1 MFSAAFKGNSTSTRC
16 LPTQNTSEDL
26 GATDLLSGADP
37 AGTHVSQVC
46 GSLQGR
52 GTMNRHLERR
62 EQLKRLSVES
72 GLVEYMDAN
81 KCIEELL
88 KQLEE
93 ERRNVRREKLAVARL
108 QREVARSKSEG
119 TMREKLIHELEEE
132 RRLRLDSEKRLRE
145 VTEESEL
152 GRAQMVSLQQHF
164 SRMEETVRSLL
175 QNQGVLEQTAVDT
188 VDIMKAYKDKLSE
201 EVQKQR
207 DGPEERGAPP
217 ADPEPLPT
225 ADPDA
230 GQAEEDKDKTNL
242 LLERLKALEDENSA
256 LASENETQREQY
268 ERCLDEVANQVVQ
281 ALLTQKDLREE
292 CLKLRTRVFDLEQ
305 QNRTLSVLFQQRVKP
320 ASDLLLQKLHSRI
333 MDLSAAD
340 LLLEPE
346 RSKGFLLSR
355 NTDSPSHEVQLNGK
369 AGLPVAKCLSQLS
382 LTVPAPVYPRSSCSS
397 SELSL
402 SSACS
407 EYSSGSYTWNDG
419 RSCGKMSSLTWE
431 KRLSL
436 GSSAPSNIC
445 APLEEQ
451 LPTRRKES
459 NILEGL
465 RKLQRRKHR
474 SSSSSSK
481 VSKSGYKDCMNSNE
495 GIYSLGIKSSSKGV
509 SKPPYTGRT
518 CASGF
523 GVKKFS
529 YDSDDADDE
538 LAHSSRRDNVPSKDS
553 WFYCKKLSHS
563 ISDSLCSWEGLQDSG
578 AGGDG
583 STDPMATKHPPGYD
597 SKERPEKLLSF
608 INSFL
613 PGGGRTS
620 AFTKPSLLHFNPS
633 DPEGP
638 LHLSDTDDPEE
649 LNSESSDIC
658 TSISQPAEQVERD
671 PKRLSRDSAKLLT
684 HQCLRRDQGRTQ
696 SADGRPRPFSL
707 IKEPK
712 GAKCTQSEESILA
725 IFDAEGEPIEL
736 SAQKLPAGTRPRNDI
751 PGSKTVTDYTEL
763 VPQERP
769 IRQKAG
775 NGRNYTVLESPEK
788 PSEYQSRASKG
799 SNSREGSA
807 ERLSVHMTPQRKLIK
822 PPSSRASKGHSIPPM
837 NDSCG
842 PKSNGSRIPG
852 RNKPLGS
859 PLRFS
864 KGSTTEPSNSGNS
877 GPSGQEKSPSSPPVK
892 MSRFIKTPG
901 GSCTQSPKAVN
912 SKLPS
917 RTEWSKGSSSSSP
930 HLSRRH
936 LEYAD
941 NGEQPTRDRHCETSK
956 NELRSPSPPPPPGR
970 TTSLLIRPNYEG
982 SPQAHKT
989 GVAQPSTPTTV
1000 RGPPPSYHPPPVP
1013 NMQSTLPIKGQD
1025 SLDLDAG
1032 YGTALAPQKLV
1043 DKTSQHLQKSP
1054 AMTPTKGT
1062 SKRTTIKHYLPSAN
1076 SGCAPEPEN
1085 APKSSKNVPPPYSAL
1100 RGSSLQNTFASKRGS
1115 THENVNESMHKTS
1128 SSLPVTLKDSP
1139 QCKTEPQN
1147 SKIVSP
1153 QAVVSPPSS
1162 VMSAANPVEKASK
1175 TRIPMGFKAF
1185 LKSPP
1190 SHKNTP
1196 SVPGKHEKD
1205 HINSVSKET
1214 VTSNASTQCDSL
1226 QPVYSID
1233 SPLKTSITEG
1243 KGDVQGRL
1251 LEGEMHTAVLPE
1263 EGEVCDKGKRCS
1275 QLFSRSISVTTK
1287 PHLKPALGMNG
1298 AKARSQSFST
1308 NYIEKPNINMPDGP
1322 GKIRT
1327 QIITNSGERGN
1338 SLSRQSS
1345 LEVPSVGLV
1354 ESPVHSPS
1362 HRLSHYGGM
1371 TVSNSHNVLPERTS
1385 KSGSKGEVS
1394 QGTMKVEGITPHP
1407 QKEVR
1412 SLPITDRI
1420 GLKNARKPAKVA
1432 SHPQFQPPSSHV
1444 YSSENSTQ
1452 ETGGKVTT
1460 PNKLDL
1466 SRGVKT
1472 QMDSTNIPPDIEEKK
1487 VSPTV
1492 CTIEEKVMMGIE
1504 ENVQKC
1510 QEQEKVTASE
1520 AKQKTGPSLAN
1531 WFGLRK
1537 SKLPALSGKK
1547 ADSPK
1552 GKEEKKELKI
1562 GSVLGGKQMKS
1573 DKKKDKKKNDNQC
1586 KDSQEV
1592 QNQSE
1597 MNNKLSSI
1605 MDHCNIQMGQ
1615 IANQIQCTT
1624 AYIGK
1629 DQFVKEL
1636 LGRTAVKGDS
1646 PAASV
1651 PGISMPKKHSEMK
1664 GDMEICTDTAT
1675 LILTQK
1681 INLRA
1686 EKEEG
1691 HVPDTTCQDHM
1702 IGSGCQMRT
1711 LDSGIG
1717 TFPLPDSVTRAGG
1730 RHIPKSESSPDGV
1743 TGGPAEL
1750 DRDPPPSHPDPSQ
1763 PNVKVPSLPKTRLHA
1778 PASMGHSLSDPAVT
1792 RSSRAHDTQ
1801 SRLPKPATSD
1811 AIRTKRLSL
1820 SEPRSTNAAA
1830 TEDKEKETE
1839 RRKDLDVPSEKAL
1852 RVCMYSGSS
1861 SGSDTETEPDS
1872 SGSTLGSPQKTLVNR
1887 TKRSNSVEQNE
1898 ETLKRSSVETS
1909 LSIMDYYQHDMF
1921 SHLEKDSRRISQYNL
1936 LHKESSIDGKAGD
1949 RLSKEIPLEK
1959 TPVGG
1964 NQPGSLDF
1972 SLESLNKLNHSG
1984 SSSGS
1989 LYPDAGSGGRGG
2001 DRHADAGTSG
2011 EDCPKAD
2018 EPSSSSFSGKPGAD
2032 PVGSL
2037 SDSLYDSFSSCTSQG
2052 SNDV

>member
-1 MFSAAFKGNSTSTRC
+1 MFSAAIKGKSTSSRC
-16 LPTQNTSEDL
+16 LPHQNTSDGL
-26 GATDLLSGADP
+26 GAADLLSGEDP
-37 AGTHVSQVC
+37 AGAEASQVC
-46 GSLQGR
+46 GLLQGR
-52 GTMNRHLERR
+52 ESMNRHLDRR
-62 EQLKRLSVES
+62 EKFKRLSLDS
-72 GLVEYMDAN
+72 SLPEYMDAN
-81 KCIEELL
+81 KCIDELL

-132 RRLRLDSEKRLRE
+132 RRLRLESEKRLRE

-152 GRAQMVSLQQHF
+152 GRAQMVSLQQQF

-188 VDIMKAYKDKLSE
+188 VDIMKAYKDKLSA
-201 EVQKQR
+201 EVQKQH
-207 DGPEERGAPP
+207 DGPEENGSLPATQAELDPGQPP
-217 ADPEPLPT
+217 DPEH
-225 ADPDA
+225 DA
-230 GQAEEDKDKTNL
+230 SQAEEDKDKTKL
-242 LLERLKALEDENSA
+242 LLDRLKALEEKNSA
-256 LASENETQREQY
+256 LALENESQREQY

-305 QNRTLSVLFQQRVKP
+305 QNRALSILFQQRIKP

-346 RSKGFLLSR
+346 RSKAFLLSR
-355 NTDSPSHEVQLNGK
+355 NTDSPSNEVQLNGK
-369 AGLPVAKCLSQLS
+369 AGLPVTKCLSQLS

-407 EYSSGSYTWNDG
+407 EFSSGSYTWNDG
-419 RSCGKMSSLTWE
+419 RSCGKLSSLTWE

-445 APLEEQ
+445 APPEEQ
-451 LPTRRKES
+451 QPTRRKES
-459 NILEGL
+459 HILEGL

-474 SSSSSSK
+474 SSSCSSK

-509 SKPPYTGRT
+509 SKPTQVSRT
-518 CASGF
+518 SAARG
-523 GVKKFS
+523 KQFS

-538 LAHSSRRDNVPSKDS
+538 LAQSSCRDNIPTKDS
-553 WFYCKKLSHS
+553 WFHCKRLSHS
-563 ISDSLCSWEGLQDSG
+563 ISDSLCSWEGTPDSG
-578 AGGDG
+578 GGGGDAAPG
-583 STDPMATKHPPGYD
+583 PVSAKPSSGYD
-597 SKERPEKLLSF
+597 SKERPEKLMSF

-613 PGGGRTS
+613 PEGGRTS
-620 AFTKPSLLHFNPS
+620 AFTKPSKLHFNPP

-638 LHLSDTDDPEE
+638 NHISDVDDPEE
-649 LNSESSDIC
+649 LNSESSDIRM
-658 TSISQPAEQVERD
+658 SFSQPPEQAERD
-671 PKRLSRDSAKLLT
+671 SKRLSRDAAKLLT
-684 HQCLRRDQGRTQ
+684 QQCLRRDQGRTQ

-712 GAKCTQSEESILA
+712 GTKCTQSEESILA

-736 SAQKLPAGTRPRNDI
+736 CAHKIAAGAGPRNNI
-751 PGSKTVTDYTEL
+751 QGSKVVADYTEL
-763 VPQERP
+763 VAHERP
-769 IRQKAG
+769 TRQKSA
-775 NGRNYTVLESPEK
+775 NARNYTVLESPEK
-788 PSEYQSRASKG
+788 PSEYQIRTSKA

-807 ERLSVHMTPQRKLIK
+807 ERLSMQLTPQRKLIK
-822 PPSSRASKGHSIPPM
+822 PPSNRANKGHSIPPM
-837 NDSCG
+837 NDSAG
-842 PKSNGSRIPG
+842 PKPNGSKIPG
-852 RNKPLGS
+852 RNKPSGS
-859 PLRFS
+859 PLRIS
-864 KGSTTEPSNSGNS
+864 KGSNTEPSNSGNS
-877 GPSGQEKSPSSPPVK
+877 GPSGQEKSPSSPTVK
-892 MSRFIKTPG
+892 LSRFIKTPG
-901 GSCTQSPKAVN
+901 NCSQSPKAVN

-917 RTEWSKGSSSSSP
+917 RAEWSKGSSSGSP

-941 NGEQPTRDRHCETSK
+941 NGEQPTRDKHCETSK
-956 NELRSPSPPPPPGR
+956 NKLRSPSPPPPPGR

-1000 RGPPPSYHPPPVP
+1000 RGPPPSYHTSLLP
-1013 NMQSTLPIKGQD
+1013 NMQSTLPIKD
-1025 SLDLDAG
+1025 KDCLDLDAG

-1054 AMTPTKGT
+1054 AMTQTPSKGT
-1062 SKRTTIKHYLPSAN
+1062 SKRMTTKDYLPSAN
-1076 SGCAPEPEN
+1076 SGCAREPEN

-1100 RGSSLQNTFASKRGS
+1100 RGSSLQNSFANKRGS
-1115 THENVNESMHKTS
+1115 THENVHQSVQKTS
-1128 SSLPVTLKDSP
+1128 ISLPISLQDTP
-1139 QCKTEPQN
+1139 QGQAEPQTA
-1147 SKIVSP
+1147 K
-1153 QAVVSPPSS
+1153 AVVSPPSS
-1162 VMSAANPVEKASK
+1162 LIMSPNPVEKTSK

-1190 SHKNTP
+1190 SHKNSP
-1196 SVPGKHEKD
+1196 SVPGKQEKD

-1226 QPVYSID
+1226 QSVYNTD
-1233 SPLKTSITEG
+1233 SPKMSAPEG
-1243 KGDVQGRL
+1243 KGEVQCRL
-1251 LEGEMHTAVLPE
+1251 LEEELHAPVLPE
-1263 EGEVCDKGKRCS
+1263 EGEACDKGKRSS
-1275 QLFSRSISVTTK
+1275 QLFGRSISVTTK

-1308 NYIEKPNINMPDGP
+1308 NYIEKPNINVLDGP

-1338 SLSRQSS
+1338 SLTRQSS
-1345 LEVPSVGLV
+1345 LEAPGVGLA
-1354 ESPVHSPS
+1354 ESPVHSPRT
-1362 HRLSHYGGM
+1362 RLSHYGGM
-1371 TVSNSHNVLPERTS
+1371 TGSNSHGILPERTF
-1385 KSGSKGEVS
+1385 KSDPKGEGS
-1394 QGTMKVEGITPHP
+1394 QGTVKGEAITSPSSQKV
-1407 QKEVR
+1407 VR
-1412 SLPITDRI
+1412 SLPISDRI
-1420 GLKNARKPAKVA
+1420 GLNNIRKPAKVA
-1432 SHPQFQPPSSHV
+1432 SHPQFQPPSSCV
-1444 YSSENSTQ
+1444 YSLESPVRESE
-1452 ETGGKVTT
+1452 GVATT
-1460 PNKLDL
+1460 PTEPDF
-1466 SRGVKT
+1466 SREVKT
-1472 QMDSTNIPPDIEEKK
+1472 QTDSPSKPPDVEEKK
-1487 VSPTV
+1487 GSPTG

-1504 ENVQKC
+1504 QNLQKC
-1510 QEQEKVTASE
+1510 QEQEKVAANE

-1573 DKKKDKKKNDNQC
+1573 DKKKDKKKNDNQQ

-1592 QNQSE
+1592 QNLSE

-1605 MDHCNIQMGQ
+1605 MDHCNNQMGQ
-1615 IANQIQCTT
+1615 IASQIQCTT
-1624 AYIGK
+1624 AFIGK

-1636 LGRTAVKGDS
+1636 LGRTAMKGNSVTAS
-1646 PAASV
+1646 P
-1651 PGISMPKKHSEMK
+1651 PGISTPKKHGEMK
-1664 GDMEICTDTAT
+1664 GDMEICPDTAT
-1675 LILTQK
+1675 LIMTQK

-1686 EKEEG
+1686 ENEEG
-1691 HVPDTTCQDHM
+1691 HIPDSACQDHM

-1717 TFPLPDSVTRAGG
+1717 TFPLPDSVTRASG

-1743 TGGPAEL
+1743 TAGSS
-1750 DRDPPPSHPDPSQ
+1750 SHPDPSQ
-1763 PNVKVPSLPKTRLHA
+1763 PDVKVPSLPKTRPHA
-1778 PASMGHSLSDPAVT
+1778 PTSMGHSLSDPSVT
-1792 RSSRAHDTQ
+1792 CSSNPQDAQ
-1801 SRLPKPATSD
+1801 SRLPKLASAD
-1811 AIRTKRLSL
+1811 AIRTKRSSL
-1820 SEPRSTNAAA
+1820 CAPHSNVSASTDDN
-1830 TEDKEKETE
+1830 EKETE
-1839 RRKDLDVPSEKAL
+1839 RKTKDHDMPGERAL
-1852 RVCMYSGSS
+1852 RVCTYSGSS
-1861 SGSDTETEPDS
+1861 SSDTETEHEGT
-1872 SGSTLGSPQKTLVNR
+1872 GSTLGSPQRTLINR
-1887 TKRSNSVEQNE
+1887 TKKGDSVEPNE
-1898 ETLKRSSVETS
+1898 ETLKRRSVEKS

-1921 SHLEKDSRRISQYNL
+1921 THLEKDSRRISQYNL
-1936 LHKESSIDGKAGD
+1936 LHKESSLDGKAGE
-1949 RLSKEIPLEK
+1949 RLSKEIPMEK
-1959 TPVGG
+1959 IPVSPS
-1964 NQPGSLDF
+1964 QPGSL
-1972 SLESLNKLNHSG
+1972 SLESLNKLNHS
-1984 SSSGS
+1984 SSGS
-1989 LYPDAGSGGRGG
+1989 LYPDGRRGE
-2001 DRHADAGTSG
+2001 RHADEGKSG
-2011 EDCPKAD
+2011 EGCRKAD
-2018 EPSSSSFSGKPGAD
+2018 EPSSSSGLAGRPGAD

>member
-1 MFSAAFKGNSTSTRC
+1 MTWTLISCKRA
-16 LPTQNTSEDL
+16 
-26 GATDLLSGADP
+26 
-37 AGTHVSQVC
+37 SQVC
-46 GSLQGR
+46 QLPQDR
-52 GTMNRHLERR
+52 WIMNRHLERR
-62 EQLKRLSVES
+62 EQLKRLSLDS
-72 GLVEYMDAN
+72 GQPEYMDAN
-81 KCIEELL
+81 KCIDELL

-132 RRLRLDSEKRLRE
+132 RRLRLESEKRLRE

-152 GRAQMVSLQQHF
+152 GRAQMVSLQQQF

-175 QNQGVLEQTAVDT
+175 QNQGVPEQTAVDT

-201 EVQKQR
+201 EVQKQH
-207 DGPEERGAPP
+207 DGPEENGSPP
-217 ADPEPLPT
+217 ATQAEPDMGLLPN
-225 ADPDA
+225 ADADA
-230 GQAEEDKDKTNL
+230 SQAEEDKDKTMP
-242 LLERLKALEDENSA
+242 LLERLKALEERNCA
-256 LASENETQREQY
+256 LALENESQREQY
-268 ERCLDEVANQVVQ
+268 DRCLDEVANQVVQ

-305 QNRTLSVLFQQRVKP
+305 QNRALSVLFQQRIKP

-346 RSKGFLLSR
+346 RSKAFLLSR
-355 NTDSPSHEVQLNGK
+355 NTDSPSNEVQLNGK
-369 AGLPVAKCLSQLS
+369 PGLPVAKCLSQLS
-382 LTVPAPVYPRSSCSS
+382 LTAPAPVYPRSSCSS

-407 EYSSGSYTWNDG
+407 EFSSGSYTWNDG

-445 APLEEQ
+445 AALEEQ
-451 LPTRRKES
+451 QPTRRKES
-459 NILEGL
+459 HILEGL

-474 SSSSSSK
+474 SSSASSK

-495 GIYSLGIKSSSKGV
+495 GIYSLGIKNSSKGV
-509 SKPPYTGRT
+509 SKPTHVGRT
-518 CASGF
+518 LAVG
-523 GVKKFS
+523 GKKFS

-538 LAHSSRRDNVPSKDS
+538 LAHSSRGDNIPTKDN
-553 WFYCKKLSHS
+553 WFYCKRLSHS
-563 ISDSLCSWEGLQDSG
+563 ISDSLCSLEGLQDSG
-578 AGGDG
+578 GGGD
-583 STDPMATKHPPGYD
+583 SSSRPAAMKHPSGYD
-597 SKERPEKLLSF
+597 SKERPEKLMSF

-613 PGGGRTS
+613 PEGGRTS
-620 AFTKPSLLHFNPS
+620 AFTKPSKLHFNPS

-638 LHLSDTDDPEE
+638 NHLTDVDDPEE
-649 LNSESSDIC
+649 LNSESSDMRM
-658 TSISQPAEQVERD
+658 SFSQPPEQAERD
-671 PKRLSRDSAKLLT
+671 SKRLSRDAAKLLT
-684 HQCLRRDQGRTQ
+684 QQWLRRDQGRTQ
-696 SADGRPRPFSL
+696 SADGRPRLFSL

-712 GAKCTQSEESILA
+712 GAKCTHSEESILA

-736 SAQKLPAGTRPRNDI
+736 CAQKVVAGAGPLNDI
-751 PGSKTVTDYTEL
+751 QGSKVVANYTEL
-763 VPQERP
+763 VPQ
-769 IRQKAG
+769 QKPTGQKSG
-775 NGRNYTVLESPEK
+775 NTRNYTVLESPEK
-788 PSEYQSRASKG
+788 LSEYQIRTNKT

-807 ERLSVHMTPQRKLIK
+807 ERLSMQLTPQRKLIK
-822 PPSSRASKGHSIPPM
+822 PPSSRSNKGHSIPPL
-837 NDSCG
+837 NDSAG
-842 PKSNGSRIPG
+842 PKSSGSKIPG
-852 RNKPLGS
+852 RNKPSGS
-859 PLRFS
+859 PLRLS
-864 KGSTTEPSNSGNS
+864 KGSLTEPSNSGNS
-877 GPSGQEKSPSSPPVK
+877 GPSGQEKSPSSPTVK

-901 GSCTQSPKAVN
+901 TCSQSPKSGN
-912 SKLPS
+912 SKLSS
-917 RTEWSKGSSSSSP
+917 RPEWHKGSSSSP

-941 NGEQPTRDRHCETSK
+941 NGEQPTRDKHCETSK
-956 NELRSPSPPPPPGR
+956 NKLRSPSPPPPPGR

-989 GVAQPSTPTTV
+989 WVAQPSTPTTV
-1000 RGPPPSYHPPPVP
+1000 RGPPPSYHTSLLP
-1013 NMQSTLPIKGQD
+1013 NMQTTLPIKD
-1025 SLDLDAG
+1025 KDCLDLDAG

-1054 AMTPTKGT
+1054 ATTQTPTKGT
-1062 SKRTTIKHYLPSAN
+1062 SKRMTTKDYLPSAN
-1076 SGCAPEPEN
+1076 SGCAPETEN

-1100 RGSSLQNTFASKRGS
+1100 RGSSLQNSFASKRGS
-1115 THENVNESMHKTS
+1115 NHENVHLTVQKTS
-1128 SSLPVTLKDSP
+1128 ISLPVSLQDTP

-1147 SKIVSP
+1147 GK
-1153 QAVVSPPSS
+1153 AVVSPPSS
-1162 VMSAANPVEKASK
+1162 VLISPNPAEKGSK

-1190 SHKNTP
+1190 SHKNSP
-1196 SVPGKHEKD
+1196 SIPGKHEKD

-1233 SPLKTSITEG
+1233 SPPKMSLTEG
-1243 KGDVQGRL
+1243 KGEVPCRL
-1251 LEGEMHTAVLPE
+1251 LEGEVHAAVLPE
-1263 EGEVCDKGKRCS
+1263 EGDVCDKGKRSS

-1308 NYIEKPNINMPDGP
+1308 NYMEKPNINALDGP

-1345 LEVPSVGLV
+1345 LEVPSVGLA
-1354 ESPVHSPS
+1354 ESPVHSPRT
-1362 HRLSHYGGM
+1362 RLSHYGDITG
-1371 TVSNSHNVLPERTS
+1371 SYSHNVLPERTS
-1385 KSGSKGEVS
+1385 NSGCKGDGS
-1394 QGTMKVEGITPHP
+1394 QGTVKGEAITSPL

-1412 SLPITDRI
+1412 SLPISDRI
-1420 GLKNARKPAKVA
+1420 GLNIRKPAKVA
-1432 SHPQFQPPSSHV
+1432 SHPQFQPPSSCV
-1444 YSSENSTQ
+1444 NSSENPAR
-1452 ETGGKVTT
+1452 ETGGIATT
-1460 PNKLDL
+1460 PDEPDF
-1466 SRGVKT
+1466 SREVKT
-1472 QMDSTNIPPDIEEKK
+1472 QTDSPNKAPDMEEKK
-1487 VSPTV
+1487 ISPTV

-1504 ENVQKC
+1504 ENLQKC
-1510 QEQEKVTASE
+1510 QEQGKVAANE
-1520 AKQKTGPSLAN
+1520 AKQKTSPSLAN

-1573 DKKKDKKKNDNQC
+1573 DKKKDKKKNDNQQ

-1592 QNQSE
+1592 QNLSE

-1605 MDHCNIQMGQ
+1605 MDHCNNQMGQ
-1615 IANQIQCTT
+1615 IASQIQCTT
-1624 AYIGK
+1624 AFIGK

-1636 LGRTAVKGDS
+1636 LGRNAVKGNS
-1646 PAASV
+1646 VAASP
-1651 PGISMPKKHSEMK
+1651 PGISTPKKHSEMK
-1664 GDMEICTDTAT
+1664 GDIEICPDTAT
-1675 LILTQK
+1675 LIMTQK

-1686 EKEEG
+1686 ENDEG
-1691 HVPDTTCQDHM
+1691 RITDTACQDPM

-1717 TFPLPDSVTRAGG
+1717 TFPLPDSVTRASG

-1743 TGGPAEL
+1743 TAGSSEL
-1750 DRDPPPSHPDPSQ
+1750 DREPLSSHPDPD
-1763 PNVKVPSLPKTRLHA
+1763 VKVPSLPKTCLHT
-1778 PASMGHSLSDPAVT
+1778 PTSIGHSLSDPSMTCSNNAQ
-1792 RSSRAHDTQ
+1792 DTQ
-1801 SRLPKPATSD
+1801 SRLPKLATSD
-1811 AIRTKRLSL
+1811 VIRTKRLSL
-1820 SEPRSTNAAA
+1820 GAPRSNIS

-1839 RRKDLDVPSEKAL
+1839 RKMKTKDHDMPGERAL
-1852 RVCMYSGSS
+1852 KVCTYSGSS
-1861 SGSDTETEPDS
+1861 SDTETEPE
-1872 SGSTLGSPQKTLVNR
+1872 GTRSTLGSPQRTLINR
-1887 TKRSNSVEQNE
+1887 AKKSDSVDQNE
-1898 ETLKRSSVETS
+1898 ETLKRSSVEKS
-1909 LSIMDYYQHDMF
+1909 LSIMDYYQHDVF

-1936 LHKESSIDGKAGD
+1936 LHKESSLDGKAGD
-1949 RLSKEIPLEK
+1949 RLSKEIPIEK
-1959 TPVGG
+1959 TPISE

-1972 SLESLNKLNHSG
+1972 SLESLNKLNHSS

-1989 LYPDAGSGGRGG
+1989 LYPDTGLGGRRG
-2001 DRHADAGTSG
+2001 DCHADAGKSG
-2011 EDCPKAD
+2011 EDCCKMD
-2018 EPSSSSFSGKPGAD
+2018 EPSSSSFSSKPGLD

>member
-1 MFSAAFKGNSTSTRC
+1 MSQFV
-16 LPTQNTSEDL
+16 D
-26 GATDLLSGADP
+26 SGV
-37 AGTHVSQVC
+37 VSVC
-46 GSLQGR
+46 GRIRNVPL
-52 GTMNRHLERR
+52 LE
-62 EQLKRLSVES
+62 LLA
-72 GLVEYMDAN
+72 EYMDAN
-81 KCIEELL
+81 KCIDELL

-108 QREVARSKSEG
+108 QREVARIKSEG

-132 RRLRLDSEKRLRE
+132 RRLRLESEKRLRE

-152 GRAQMVSLQQHF
+152 GRAQMVSLQHQF

-188 VDIMKAYKDKLSE
+188 VDIMKAYKEKLSE
-201 EVQKQR
+201 EVQKQN
-207 DGPEERGAPP
+207 DGPGENGSLPATRAEPDPGLPP
-217 ADPEPLPT
+217 NPEH
-225 ADPDA
+225 DA
-230 GQAEEDKDKTNL
+230 SQAEEDKDKTKP
-242 LLERLKALEDENSA
+242 LLERLKALEEQNSS
-256 LASENETQREQY
+256 LASENENQREQY

-305 QNRTLSVLFQQRVKP
+305 QNRALGILFQQRIKP

-346 RSKGFLLSR
+346 RSKAFLLSR
-355 NTDSPSHEVQLNGK
+355 NTDSPSNEVQLNGK

-407 EYSSGSYTWNDG
+407 EFSSGSYTWNDG

-445 APLEEQ
+445 APPEEQ
-451 LPTRRKES
+451 PPTRRKES
-459 NILEGL
+459 HILEGL

-474 SSSSSSK
+474 SSSFSSK
-481 VSKSGYKDCMNSNE
+481 VSKSASKDCMNSNE

-509 SKPPYTGRT
+509 SKPTHVGRT
-518 CASGF
+518 SAARG
-523 GVKKFS
+523 KHFS

-538 LAHSSRRDNVPSKDS
+538 LAHSSCRDNIPTKDS
-553 WFYCKKLSHS
+553 WFHCKRLSHS
-563 ISDSLCSWEGLQDSG
+563 VSDSLCSWEGTQESG
-578 AGGDG
+578 DGGDVTSG
-583 STDPMATKHPPGYD
+583 PVAAKQPSGYD
-597 SKERPEKLLSF
+597 SKERPEKLMSF

-613 PGGGRTS
+613 PEGGRKS
-620 AFTKPSLLHFNPS
+620 AFSKPSKLRFNPPN
-633 DPEGP
+633 PEGP
-638 LHLSDTDDPEE
+638 NHLRDVDNPEE
-649 LNSESSDIC
+649 LNLESSDMHMSFNQ
-658 TSISQPAEQVERD
+658 TPEQAERD
-671 PKRLSRDSAKLLT
+671 SKRLSRDVAKLLPQ
-684 HQCLRRDQGRTQ
+684 QCLRRDQGRTQ

-712 GAKCTQSEESILA
+712 GTQCTQSEESILA

-736 SAQKLPAGTRPRNDI
+736 CR
-751 PGSKTVTDYTEL
+751 SKGVADYTEL

-769 IRQKAG
+769 TRQKSA
-775 NGRNYTVLESPEK
+775 NARNYTVLESPEK
-788 PSEYQSRASKG
+788 PSEYQIRTSKA

-807 ERLSVHMTPQRKLIK
+807 ERLSMQLTPQRKLIK
-822 PPSSRASKGHSIPPM
+822 PPSNRVNKGHSIPPL
-837 NDSCG
+837 NDSAG
-842 PKSNGSRIPG
+842 PKSGGSKLPG
-852 RNKPLGS
+852 RNKPAGS
-859 PLRFS
+859 PLRLS
-864 KGSTTEPSNSGNS
+864 KGSSTEPSNSGNS
-877 GPSGQEKSPSSPPVK
+877 GPSGQEKSHSSPTVRL
-892 MSRFIKTPG
+892 SRFIKTPG
-901 GSCTQSPKAVN
+901 SCSQSPKGVN

-917 RTEWSKGSSSSSP
+917 RAEWSKGSLSSSP

-941 NGEQPTRDRHCETSK
+941 NGEQPTRDKHCETSK
-956 NELRSPSPPPPPGR
+956 NKLRSPSPPPPPGR

-1000 RGPPPSYHPPPVP
+1000 RGPPPSYHTSLLP
-1013 NMQSTLPIKGQD
+1013 NMQSTLPIKD
-1025 SLDLDAG
+1025 KDCLDLDAG

-1054 AMTPTKGT
+1054 AMTQTPTKGT
-1062 SKRTTIKHYLPSAN
+1062 SKRMTTKDYLPSAN
-1076 SGCAPEPEN
+1076 SGCAREPEN

-1100 RGSSLQNTFASKRGS
+1100 RGSSLQNSFASKRGS
-1115 THENVNESMHKTS
+1115 TQENIHQAVQKTS
-1128 SSLPVTLKDSP
+1128 ISLPISLQDTP
-1139 QCKTEPQN
+1139 QGQTEQQN
-1147 SKIVSP
+1147 GN
-1153 QAVVSPPSS
+1153 AVVSPPSL
-1162 VMSAANPVEKASK
+1162 VIMSPNPVEKTGK

-1190 SHKNTP
+1190 SHKNSP
-1196 SVPGKHEKD
+1196 CVPGKQEKD

-1214 VTSNASTQCDSL
+1214 VTSNASTQCDSSHS
-1226 QPVYSID
+1226 VYSID
-1233 SPLKTSITEG
+1233 SPPKMSVTEG
-1243 KGDVQGRL
+1243 KGEVQCRL
-1251 LEGEMHTAVLPE
+1251 LEEELQAPVLPE
-1263 EGEVCDKGKRCS
+1263 EGDVCDKGKRSS
-1275 QLFSRSISVTTK
+1275 QLFGRSISVTTK
-1287 PHLKPALGMNG
+1287 AHLKPALGMNG

-1308 NYIEKPNINMPDGP
+1308 NYIEKPNINVLDGP

-1345 LEVPSVGLV
+1345 LEAPSVGLA
-1354 ESPVHSPS
+1354 ESPVHSPRS
-1362 HRLSHYGGM
+1362 RLSHYGGM
-1371 TVSNSHNVLPERTS
+1371 TGSNSHSILPERAS

-1394 QGTMKVEGITPHP
+1394 QGTVKGEAVTSPS
-1407 QKEVR
+1407 QKEAR
-1412 SLPITDRI
+1412 SLPISDRI
-1420 GLKNARKPAKVA
+1420 GLNNIRKPAKVA
-1432 SHPQFQPPSSHV
+1432 SHPQFQPPSSYV
-1444 YSSENSTQ
+1444 YSLENAAT
-1452 ETGGKVTT
+1452 ETEGTAT
-1460 PNKLDL
+1460 IPNEPDF
-1466 SRGVKT
+1466 SREVKP
-1472 QMDSTNIPPDIEEKK
+1472 QMDSPNKAPDVEEKK
-1487 VSPTV
+1487 NSPTA

-1504 ENVQKC
+1504 KNLQKC
-1510 QEQEKVTASE
+1510 QEQEKVAANE

-1573 DKKKDKKKNDNQC
+1573 DKKKDKKKNDNQQR
-1586 KDSQEV
+1586 DSQEV
-1592 QNQSE
+1592 QNLSE

-1605 MDHCNIQMGQ
+1605 MDHCNNQMGQ
-1615 IANQIQCTT
+1615 IATQIQSTT
-1624 AYIGK
+1624 AFIGK

-1636 LGRTAVKGDS
+1636 LGRTAVKGNSVTAS
-1646 PAASV
+1646 P
-1651 PGISMPKKHSEMK
+1651 PGISTPRKHSEMK
-1664 GDMEICTDTAT
+1664 GNMEICPDAAT
-1675 LILTQK
+1675 LIITQK

-1686 EKEEG
+1686 ENEEG
-1691 HVPDTTCQDHM
+1691 QIPDTACQDHM

-1717 TFPLPDSVTRAGG
+1717 TFPLPDSVTRASG

-1743 TGGPAEL
+1743 TAGSSEL
-1750 DRDPPPSHPDPSQ
+1750 NREPPSSHPDPSQ
-1763 PNVKVPSLPKTRLHA
+1763 PDVKVPSLPKTCPHA
-1778 PASMGHSLSDPAVT
+1778 PTTMGHSLSDPTVAC
-1792 RSSRAHDTQ
+1792 SSDTQDTQ
-1801 SRLPKPATSD
+1801 SRLPKLASSD

-1820 SEPRSTNAAA
+1820 CAPHSNISDS
-1830 TEDKEKETE
+1830 TEDNDKETE
-1839 RRKDLDVPSEKAL
+1839 RKMKTKDHDIPSERAL
-1852 RVCMYSGSS
+1852 RVCTYSGSS
-1861 SGSDTETEPDS
+1861 SDTETELEVT
-1872 SGSTLGSPQKTLVNR
+1872 GSTLSSPQRTLINR
-1887 TKRSNSVEQNE
+1887 PKKSNSVEQNE
-1898 ETLKRSSVETS
+1898 ETLKRGSVEKS
-1909 LSIMDYYQHDMF
+1909 LSIMDYYQHDVF
-1921 SHLEKDSRRISQYNL
+1921 SHLDRDSRRISQYNL
-1936 LHKESSIDGKAGD
+1936 LHKESSLDGKAGD
-1949 RLSKEIPLEK
+1949 RLSKEIPMEK
-1959 TPVGG
+1959 VPVSASH
-1964 NQPGSLDF
+1964 PASLDF
-1972 SLESLNKLNHSG
+1972 SLESLNKLNHSS

-1989 LYPDAGSGGRGG
+1989 LYPDTGSGSRRG
-2001 DRHADAGTSG
+2001 DCHADAAKSG
-2011 EDCPKAD
+2011 ENCCKAD
-2018 EPSSSSFSGKPGAD
+2018 EPSSSSFASRPGAD

>member
-1 MFSAAFKGNSTSTRC
+1 MHQDAASPPG
-16 LPTQNTSEDL
+16 
-26 GATDLLSGADP
+26 
-37 AGTHVSQVC
+37 
-46 GSLQGR
+46 
-52 GTMNRHLERR
+52 
-62 EQLKRLSVES
+62 
-72 GLVEYMDAN
+72 
-81 KCIEELL
+81 
-88 KQLEE
+88 
-93 ERRNVRREKLAVARL
+93 EKLAVARL

-132 RRLRLDSEKRLRE
+132 RRLRLESEKRLRE

-152 GRAQMVSLQQHF
+152 GRAQMVSLQQQF

-201 EVQKQR
+201 EVAKQHN
-207 DGPEERGAPP
+207 GPEENGSLTAPRVEP
-217 ADPEPLPT
+217 DPRLLPN
-225 ADPDA
+225 ADPDTS
-230 GQAEEDKDKTNL
+230 QAEEDKDKSNL
-242 LLERLKALEDENSA
+242 LVERLKALEEENSA
-256 LASENETQREQY
+256 LALENESQREQY

-305 QNRTLSVLFQQRVKP
+305 QNRALSILFQQRIKP

-346 RSKGFLLSR
+346 RSKAFLLSR
-355 NTDSPSHEVQLNGK
+355 NVDSPSNELQLNGK
-369 AGLPVAKCLSQLS
+369 AGQPVVKCLSQLS
-382 LTVPAPVYPRSSCSS
+382 LTVPAPVYPRSSRSS

-407 EYSSGSYTWNDG
+407 EFSSGSYTWNDG

-459 NILEGL
+459 HILEGL

-495 GIYSLGIKSSSKGV
+495 GIYSLGVKSNSKGV
-509 SKPPYTGRT
+509 SKPTHVGRT
-518 CASGF
+518 LAAG
-523 GVKKFS
+523 GKKFS
-529 YDSDDADDE
+529 YNSDDADDE
-538 LAHSSRRDNVPSKDS
+538 LAHSSRGDNIPTKDN
-553 WFYCKKLSHS
+553 WFYCKRRSHS
-563 ISDSLCSWEGLQDSG
+563 ISDSLCSLEGIQDSG
-578 AGGDG
+578 DGGNG
-583 STDPMATKHPPGYD
+583 SSGPVATKQPSGYD
-597 SKERPEKLLSF
+597 SKERPEKLMSF

-613 PGGGRTS
+613 PEGGRTS
-620 AFTKPSLLHFNPS
+620 AFTKPTLLHADPS

-638 LHLSDTDDPEE
+638 NHLSDVDDPEE
-649 LNSESSDIC
+649 LNSESSDIRMSFC
-658 TSISQPAEQVERD
+658 QPLEEAERD
-671 PKRLSRDSAKLLT
+671 SKRLSRDTSKLLAQ
-684 HQCLRRDQGRTQ
+684 QCLRRDQGRTQ

-736 SAQKLPAGTRPRNDI
+736 CAQKLAAGAGSRNDI
-751 PGSKTVTDYTEL
+751 QGSKVVADYTEV
-763 VPQERP
+763 VPQQRP
-769 IRQKAG
+769 TRQKSA
-775 NGRNYTVLESPEK
+775 NTRNYTVLESPEK
-788 PSEYQSRASKG
+788 PSEYQIRTSKT

-807 ERLSVHMTPQRKLIK
+807 ERLSMQLTPQRKLIK
-822 PPSSRASKGHSIPPM
+822 PPNSRANKGHSIPPM
-837 NDSCG
+837 NDSTG
-842 PKSNGSRIPG
+842 PKSSGSKIPG
-852 RNKPLGS
+852 RNKPSGS
-859 PLRFS
+859 PLRLS
-864 KGSTTEPSNSGNS
+864 KGSTTEQSNSGNS
-877 GPSGQEKSPSSPPVK
+877 GPSGQEKSPSSPTVK
-892 MSRFIKTPG
+892 MSRFIKTQG
-901 GSCTQSPKAVN
+901 NCSQSPKAVN
-912 SKLPS
+912 SKIPS
-917 RTEWSKGSSSSSP
+917 WAEWSKGSSSSSP

-941 NGEQPTRDRHCETSK
+941 NGEQPTRDKHCETSK
-956 NELRSPSPPPPPGR
+956 NKLRSPSPPPPPGR

-982 SPQAHKT
+982 SSQAHKT
-989 GVAQPSTPTTV
+989 GMAQPSTPTTV
-1000 RGPPPSYHPPPVP
+1000 RGPPPSYHTSLVP
-1013 NMQSTLPIKGQD
+1013 NMQTTLPIKD
-1025 SLDLDAG
+1025 KDCLDLDAG

-1054 AMTPTKGT
+1054 AMTQTSTKGT
-1062 SKRTTIKHYLPSAN
+1062 SKRMTTKDYLPTTN

-1100 RGSSLQNTFASKRGS
+1100 RGSSLQSSFASKRGS
-1115 THENVNESMHKTS
+1115 THENVHQSVQKTS
-1128 SSLPVTLKDSP
+1128 IGLPISLQDTP
-1139 QCKTEPQN
+1139 QGKTEPQN
-1147 SKIVSP
+1147 GK
-1153 QAVVSPPSS
+1153 AVVSPPSS
-1162 VMSAANPVEKASK
+1162 VMMSSNPVEKASK

-1190 SHKNTP
+1190 SHKNCP
-1196 SVPGKHEKD
+1196 SIPGKQEKD

-1233 SPLKTSITEG
+1233 SPPKMSITEG
-1243 KGDVQGRL
+1243 KGEGQCRL
-1251 LEGEMHTAVLPE
+1251 LEEEVHAAVLPE
-1263 EGEVCDKGKRCS
+1263 EGDVCDTGKRNS

-1308 NYIEKPNINMPDGP
+1308 NYIEKPNINALDGP

-1345 LEVPSVGLV
+1345 LEVPSVGLA
-1354 ESPVHSPS
+1354 ESPVHSPRT
-1362 HRLSHYGGM
+1362 RLSHYGGM
-1371 TVSNSHNVLPERTS
+1371 TESNVHKVLPERTS
-1385 KSGSKGEVS
+1385 KSGSKGEGS
-1394 QGTMKVEGITPHP
+1394 QGTVNEEAITAPS

-1412 SLPITDRI
+1412 SLPISDRT
-1420 GLKNARKPAKVA
+1420 GLNNIRKTKVA
-1432 SHPQFQPPSSHV
+1432 SHPQFQPPSSCV
-1444 YSSENSTQ
+1444 YSSENPVR
-1452 ETGGKVTT
+1452 ETGGIAATT
-1460 PNKLDL
+1460 NEPDFN
-1466 SRGVKT
+1466 REVKT
-1472 QMDSTNIPPDIEEKK
+1472 QTDSPNKSPDMEEKK
-1487 VSPTV
+1487 ISSTV

-1504 ENVQKC
+1504 ENLQKC
-1510 QEQEKVTASE
+1510 QEQEKVAANE

-1547 ADSPK
+1547 TDSPK

-1562 GSVLGGKQMKS
+1562 GSVLGSKQMRS
-1573 DKKKDKKKNDNQC
+1573 DKKKDKKKNDIQQ

-1592 QNQSE
+1592 QNLSE

-1605 MDHCNIQMGQ
+1605 MDHCNNQMGQ
-1615 IANQIQCTT
+1615 IASQIQCTT
-1624 AYIGK
+1624 AFIGK

-1636 LGRTAVKGDS
+1636 LGRTAVKS
-1646 PAASV
+1646 NSVAASP
-1651 PGISMPKKHSEMK
+1651 PGISTPKKHSEMK
-1664 GDMEICTDTAT
+1664 ADMEICPDTAT
-1675 LILTQK
+1675 LIMTQR
-1681 INLRA
+1681 ISMRA
-1686 EKEEG
+1686 ENEEARI
-1691 HVPDTTCQDHM
+1691 PDTACQDHM

-1717 TFPLPDSVTRAGG
+1717 TFPLPDSVTRASG

-1743 TGGPAEL
+1743 SAGSSEL
-1750 DRDPPPSHPDPSQ
+1750 DPGPPSSHPDPSH
-1763 PNVKVPSLPKTRLHA
+1763 PDVKVPSLPKTHLHA
-1778 PASMGHSLSDPAVT
+1778 PTSMGHSLSDSAVT
-1792 RSSRAHDTQ
+1792 CSSSAQDTQ
-1801 SRLPKPATSD
+1801 SRLPKLATSD

-1820 SEPRSTNAAA
+1820 CAPRCNIS
-1830 TEDKEKETE
+1830 TEDKEREPE
-1839 RRKDLDVPSEKAL
+1839 RKMKTKDYDMPGERAL
-1852 RVCMYSGSS
+1852 RVCTYSGSS
-1861 SGSDTETEPDS
+1861 SSDTETELEG
-1872 SGSTLGSPQKTLVNR
+1872 SGSTLSSPQRTLINR
-1887 TKRSNSVEQNE
+1887 TKKSDSVDQNE
-1898 ETLKRSSVETS
+1898 ETLKRSSVEKS
-1909 LSIMDYYQHDMF
+1909 FSIMDYYQHDMF
-1921 SHLEKDSRRISQYNL
+1921 LHLEKDSRRISQYNL
-1936 LHKESSIDGKAGD
+1936 LHKESSLDGKAGD

-1959 TPVGG
+1959 MPVGA

-1972 SLESLNKLNHSG
+1972 SLESLNKLNHSS

-1989 LYPDAGSGGRGG
+1989 LYPDAGLGGRRG
-2001 DRHADAGTSG
+2001 DCHADAGKSA
-2011 EDCPKAD
+2011 EDCCKVD
-2018 EPSSSSFSGKPGAD
+2018 EPSSSSFSSKPGAD

>member
-1 MFSAAFKGNSTSTRC
+1 
-16 LPTQNTSEDL
+16 
-26 GATDLLSGADP
+26 
-37 AGTHVSQVC
+37 
-46 GSLQGR
+46 
-52 GTMNRHLERR
+52 
-62 EQLKRLSVES
+62 
-72 GLVEYMDAN
+72 
-81 KCIEELL
+81 
-88 KQLEE
+88 
-93 ERRNVRREKLAVARL
+93 
-108 QREVARSKSEG
+108 
-119 TMREKLIHELEEE
+119 MREKLIHELEEE

-201 EVQKQR
+201 DMQKLHS
-207 DGPEERGAPP
+207 GPEKHGTLPTTQ
-217 ADPEPLPT
+217 PEPDTGPAPL
-225 ADPDA
+225 AVDPD
-230 GQAEEDKDKTNL
+230 GSQAEEEDQDRSEL
-242 LLERLKALEDENSA
+242 LLERLRALEDENSA
-256 LASENETQREQY
+256 LALENENQREQY

-346 RSKGFLLSR
+346 RSKGFQLSR

-407 EYSSGSYTWNDG
+407 EYSSGSFTWNDG
-419 RSCGKMSSLTWE
+419 RSYGKRSSLTWE

-436 GSSAPSNIC
+436 GSSAPGNIC

-451 LPTRRKES
+451 LPTRCKES
-459 NILEGL
+459 HILEGL
-465 RKLQRRKHR
+465 RKLQRRRHR

-509 SKPPYTGRT
+509 SKPSYMGR
-518 CASGF
+518 AAALGV

-538 LAHSSRRDNVPSKDS
+538 SAHSSRRDNVPSKDS
-553 WFYCKKLSHS
+553 WFYCRKLSHS

-578 AGGDG
+578 VGGDG
-583 STDPMATKHPPGYD
+583 GAGPTATKHPPGYD
-597 SKERPEKLLSF
+597 SKDRPEKLMSF

-613 PGGGRTS
+613 PGGGRPS
-620 AFTKPSLLHFNPS
+620 AFSKPSLLHCKPS
-633 DPEGP
+633 DSEGP

-649 LNSESSDIC
+649 LHSESSDIRL
-658 TSISQPAEQVERD
+658 SVSQVEKD
-671 PKRLSRDSAKLLT
+671 PKRLSREAAKLLV
-684 HQCLRRDQGRTQ
+684 HQCLRRDQIRTQ

-736 SAQKLPAGTRPRNDI
+736 CAQKLSAGAGPQNDF
-751 PGSKTVTDYTEL
+751 PGSKVVANYTEL
-763 VPQERP
+763 APQEKP
-769 IRQKAG
+769 VRQKAG
-775 NGRNYTVLESPEK
+775 NARNYTVLESPEK
-788 PSEYQSRASKG
+788 PSEFQSKASKT

-807 ERLSVHMTPQRKLIK
+807 ERLSVHVTPQRKLIK
-822 PPSSRASKGHSIPPM
+822 PPSNRGNKGHSIPPM
-837 NDSCG
+837 NDASE
-842 PKSNGSRIPG
+842 PKSNSSRIPG
-852 RNKPLGS
+852 RNKPPGS
-859 PLRFS
+859 PLKLS
-864 KGSTTEPSNSGNS
+864 KGSTTDPSNSGIS

-912 SKLPS
+912 SKLSS
-917 RTEWSKGSSSSSP
+917 RSDWSKGLSSSSP

-936 LEYAD
+936 LEHAD
-941 NGEQPTRDRHCETSK
+941 SGEQPTRDKHCETSK
-956 NELRSPSPPPPPGR
+956 NDLRSPSPPPPPGR

-989 GVAQPSTPTTV
+989 GVAQPSTQTTV

-1013 NMQSTLPIKGQD
+1013 NMQATLPIKGQD
-1025 SLDLDAG
+1025 PLDLDAG
-1032 YGTALAPQKLV
+1032 YGTALAPQKLF
-1043 DKTSQHLQKSP
+1043 DKTGQHLQKSP
-1054 AMTPTKGT
+1054 AMTQTPTKGT
-1062 SKRTTIKHYLPSAN
+1062 SKRTTTKHYLPSAT
-1076 SGCAPEPEN
+1076 SGCAPEPEH

-1100 RGSSLQNTFASKRGS
+1100 RGSSLQSTFASRRGS
-1115 THENVNESMHKTS
+1115 THENVNQSMQKTS
-1128 SSLPVTLKDSP
+1128 ASLPVSLQDQP
-1139 QCKTEPQN
+1139 QCKIELQD

-1153 QAVVSPPSS
+1153 QAIVSPPCS
-1162 VMSAANPVEKASK
+1162 VVSAPNPAEKASK

-1190 SHKNTP
+1190 SHKNSP
-1196 SVPGKHEKD
+1196 SIPGKHEKD

-1214 VTSNASTQCDSL
+1214 VTANSSTQCDSL
-1226 QPVYSID
+1226 QPVYGID
-1233 SPLKTSITEG
+1233 SPPKTSITEEAG
-1243 KGDVQGRL
+1243 ESQSRL
-1251 LEGEMHTAVLPE
+1251 PEAEVHIAVLPAV
-1263 EGEVCDKGKRCS
+1263 GDVCDKGKRGS

-1308 NYIEKPNINMPDGP
+1308 NYIEKPNINVPDGP

-1345 LEVPSVGLV
+1345 LEAPNVGLS

-1362 HRLSHYGGM
+1362 NRLSHYGGM
-1371 TVSNSHNVLPERTS
+1371 TGSNSHNILPERTS
-1385 KSGSKGEVS
+1385 KSGSKGEGP
-1394 QGTMKVEGITPHP
+1394 QGTTKGEESTPQP

-1420 GLKNARKPAKVA
+1420 GLRNVRKPAKVA
-1432 SHPQFQPPSSHV
+1432 SHPQFQPPSSQI
-1444 YSSENSTQ
+1444 YSSQKSTQ
-1452 ETGGKVTT
+1452 ETGGIVTSPHKSDPGRGIKT
-1460 PNKLDL
+1460 QTDSPNKA
-1466 SRGVKT
+1466 
-1472 QMDSTNIPPDIEEKK
+1472 PDTEEKK
-1487 VSPTV
+1487 ISPTV

-1573 DKKKDKKKNDNQC
+1573 DKKKDKKKNDSQC
-1586 KDSQEV
+1586 KEEE
-1592 QNQSE
+1592 QNLSE
-1597 MNNKLSSI
+1597 TNNKLSSI
-1605 MDHCNIQMGQ
+1605 MDHCNVQMGQ
-1615 IANQIQCTT
+1615 IANQIQCGT

-1636 LGRTAVKGDS
+1636 LGRTAVKGDPTASS
-1646 PAASV
+1646 P
-1651 PGISMPKKHSEMK
+1651 PGISVPKKHGEMRP
-1664 GDMEICTDTAT
+1664 DMEIRTDTT
-1675 LILTQK
+1675 TIIMTQK
-1681 INLRA
+1681 INLRC
-1686 EKEEG
+1686 ENEEG
-1691 HVPDTTCQDHM
+1691 HIPDTACQDHM

-1730 RHIPKSESSPDGV
+1730 RHVPKSESSPDRV
-1743 TGGPAEL
+1743 TGVPAEP
-1750 DRDPPPSHPDPSQ
+1750 DRDPSPSRLRLPPPG
-1763 PNVKVPSLPKTRLHA
+1763 VKVPSLPQTR
-1778 PASMGHSLSDPAVT
+1778 PRVPGGMGHSLSDPAVT
-1792 RSSRAHDTQ
+1792 GGSNARDAQ
-1801 SRLPKPATSD
+1801 SRLPKPAASD
-1811 AIRTKRLSL
+1811 VIRAKRLSL
-1820 SEPRSTNAAA
+1820 IEPRSAKPAVSG
-1830 TEDKEKETE
+1830 DKESETDS
-1839 RRKDLDVPSEKAL
+1839 RMKAKDHDLPSDRTL
-1852 RVCMYSGSS
+1852 RVCTYSGSS
-1861 SGSDTETEPDS
+1861 SDTGTEPES
-1872 SGSTLGSPQKTLVNR
+1872 AGSTLGSPQKTLINR
-1887 TKRSNSVEQNE
+1887 TKKSNPVDQNE
-1898 ETLKRSSVETS
+1898 ETLKRSSVEKS
-1909 LSIMDYYQHDMF
+1909 LSIMDCYQHDMF
-1921 SHLEKDSRRISQYNL
+1921 SHLEKDARRFSQYNL
-1936 LHKESSIDGKAGD
+1936 LHKETSLDGKAGD
-1949 RLSKEIPLEK
+1949 RLSKEIPLER
-1959 TPVGG
+1959 TPVDGVR
-1964 NQPGSLDF
+1964 PGSLDV
-1972 SLESLNKLNHSG
+1972 SLESLNKLNHG
-1984 SSSGS
+1984 
-1989 LYPDAGSGGRGG
+1989 GSGGAPYPETGLAGVRGRGQGRG
-2001 DRHADAGTSG
+2001 DRRADAGTR
-2011 EDCPKAD
+2011 AD
-2018 EPSSSSFSGKPGAD
+2018 EPPSSSLSGKAGAD
-2032 PVGSL
+2032 PAGSL

-2052 SNDV
+2052 SNDA

>member
-1 MFSAAFKGNSTSTRC
+1 MFSAAIKGNSTSSGC
-16 LPTQNTSEDL
+16 LPNQNTSESL
-26 GATDLLSGADP
+26 GTTELATNLLSADDP
-37 AGTHVSQVC
+37 AGAAASQVC
-46 GSLQGR
+46 ESPQGR
-52 GTMNRHLERR
+52 GIMNRHLERR
-62 EQLKRLSVES
+62 QHLKRLSLDS
-72 GLVEYMDAN
+72 GLPEYMDAN
-81 KCIEELL
+81 KCIDELL

-132 RRLRLDSEKRLRE
+132 RRLRLESEKRLRE

-152 GRAQMVSLQQHF
+152 GRAQMVSLQQQF

-201 EVQKQR
+201 EVQKR
-207 DGPEERGAPP
+207 HDGPEENGSPP
-217 ADPEPLPT
+217 AAQTEPDAGLLPSN

-230 GQAEEDKDKTNL
+230 SQAEEDKDKTKP
-242 LLERLKALEDENSA
+242 LLERLKALEEQNSA
-256 LASENETQREQY
+256 LAMENESQREQY

-305 QNRTLSVLFQQRVKP
+305 QNRALSVLFQQRIKP

-346 RSKGFLLSR
+346 RSKAFLLSR
-355 NTDSPSHEVQLNGK
+355 NTDSPSNEVQLNGK

-407 EYSSGSYTWNDG
+407 EFSSGSYTWNDG

-445 APLEEQ
+445 AALEEQ
-451 LPTRRKES
+451 QPTRRKES
-459 NILEGL
+459 HILEGL

-474 SSSSSSK
+474 SSSASSR

-509 SKPPYTGRT
+509 SKPTHVGRT
-518 CASGF
+518 LAVAG
-523 GVKKFS
+523 KKFS

-538 LAHSSRRDNVPSKDS
+538 LAHSSHGDNIPTKDS
-553 WFYCKKLSHS
+553 WFNCKRLSHS
-563 ISDSLCSWEGLQDSG
+563 ISDSLCSWEGIQDSG
-578 AGGDG
+578 GGGGGDSSSG
-583 STDPMATKHPPGYD
+583 PVATKHPPGYD
-597 SKERPEKLLSF
+597 SKERPEKLMSF

-613 PGGGRTS
+613 PEGGRTS
-620 AFTKPSLLHFNPS
+620 AFSKPSALHFNPS

-638 LHLSDTDDPEE
+638 NHLSDVDDPEE
-649 LNSESSDIC
+649 LNSESSDIRMPF
-658 TSISQPAEQVERD
+658 SQPPEQAERD
-671 PKRLSRDSAKLLT
+671 SKRLSRDAAKLLT
-684 HQCLRRDQGRTQ
+684 QQWLRRDQGRTQ

-736 SAQKLPAGTRPRNDI
+736 CAQKVTAGAGPRNDI
-751 PGSKTVTDYTEL
+751 QGSKVVPDYTEL

-769 IRQKAG
+769 TRQKSG
-775 NGRNYTVLESPEK
+775 NARNYSVLESPEK
-788 PSEYQSRASKG
+788 PSEYQIRTSKT

-807 ERLSVHMTPQRKLIK
+807 ERLSMQLTPQRKLIK
-822 PPSSRASKGHSIPPM
+822 PPSNRSNKGHSIPPL
-837 NDSCG
+837 NDSAG
-842 PKSNGSRIPG
+842 PKSSGSKIPG
-852 RNKPLGS
+852 RNKPSGS
-859 PLRFS
+859 PLRLS
-864 KGSTTEPSNSGNS
+864 KGSNTEPSNSGNS
-877 GPSGQEKSPSSPPVK
+877 GPSGQEKSPSSPTVK
-892 MSRFIKTPG
+892 MSRFIKTSG
-901 GSCTQSPKAVN
+901 TCSQSPKAVN

-917 RTEWSKGSSSSSP
+917 RAEWSKGSSSSSP

-941 NGEQPTRDRHCETSK
+941 NGEQPTRDKHCETSK
-956 NELRSPSPPPPPGR
+956 NKLRSPSPPPPPGR

-989 GVAQPSTPTTV
+989 WVAQPSTPTTV
-1000 RGPPPSYHPPPVP
+1000 RGPPPSYHTSLLP
-1013 NMQSTLPIKGQD
+1013 NMQSTLPIKD
-1025 SLDLDAG
+1025 KDCLDLDAG

-1054 AMTPTKGT
+1054 ATTQTPTKGT
-1062 SKRTTIKHYLPSAN
+1062 SKRMTTKDYLPSAN
-1076 SGCAPEPEN
+1076 SGCAPETEN

-1100 RGSSLQNTFASKRGS
+1100 RGSSLQNSFASKRGS
-1115 THENVNESMHKTS
+1115 AHENPHHTVQKTS
-1128 SSLPVTLKDSP
+1128 ISLPISLQDNP
-1139 QCKTEPQN
+1139 QGKTETQN
-1147 SKIVSP
+1147 GK
-1153 QAVVSPPSS
+1153 AVISPPSS
-1162 VMSAANPVEKASK
+1162 VMMSPNPAEKASK

-1190 SHKNTP
+1190 SHKNSP
-1196 SVPGKHEKD
+1196 SIPGKQEKD

-1226 QPVYSID
+1226 QPVCID
-1233 SPLKTSITEG
+1233 SPKMSITEG
-1243 KGDVQGRL
+1243 KGEVQCRL
-1251 LEGEMHTAVLPE
+1251 REEEVQAAVLPE
-1263 EGEVCDKGKRCS
+1263 EGDVCDKGKRSS

-1308 NYIEKPNINMPDGP
+1308 NYIEKPNIHVLDGP

-1345 LEVPSVGLV
+1345 LEVPSVGLA
-1354 ESPVHSPS
+1354 ESPVHSPRT
-1362 HRLSHYGGM
+1362 RLSHYGGM
-1371 TVSNSHNVLPERTS
+1371 TGSNSHNILPERTP
-1385 KSGSKGEVS
+1385 KSGSKGENTVK
-1394 QGTMKVEGITPHP
+1394 GDAITSPS

-1412 SLPITDRI
+1412 SLPTSDRV
-1420 GLKNARKPAKVA
+1420 GLNNIRKPAKVA
-1432 SHPQFQPPSSHV
+1432 SHPQFQPPSSCI
-1444 YSSENSTQ
+1444 YSSQNPAR
-1452 ETGGKVTT
+1452 ETGGTATT
-1460 PNKLDL
+1460 PNEPDF
-1466 SRGVKT
+1466 SREVKT
-1472 QMDSTNIPPDIEEKK
+1472 QTESPSKAPDMEEKK
-1487 VSPTV
+1487 VSPTA

-1504 ENVQKC
+1504 ENLQKC
-1510 QEQEKVTASE
+1510 QEQEKVAATE

-1552 GKEEKKELKI
+1552 GKEDKKELKI
-1562 GSVLGGKQMKS
+1562 GSVLGAKQMKS
-1573 DKKKDKKKNDNQC
+1573 DKKKDKKKNDNQQ

-1592 QNQSE
+1592 QNLSE

-1605 MDHCNIQMGQ
+1605 MDHCNNQMGQ

-1624 AYIGK
+1624 AFIGK

-1636 LGRTAVKGDS
+1636 LGRTAVKGNS
-1646 PAASV
+1646 VAASP
-1651 PGISMPKKHSEMK
+1651 PGISTPKKHSEMK
-1664 GDMEICTDTAT
+1664 GDMEICPDTAT
-1675 LILTQK
+1675 LIMTQK

-1686 EKEEG
+1686 ENEEG
-1691 HVPDTTCQDHM
+1691 RIPDTACQDHM

-1717 TFPLPDSVTRAGG
+1717 TFPLPDSVTRASG

-1743 TGGPAEL
+1743 TAGSSEL
-1750 DRDPPPSHPDPSQ
+1750 DREPPSSHPDPSQ
-1763 PNVKVPSLPKTRLHA
+1763 PDVKVPSLPKTRLHA
-1778 PASMGHSLSDPAVT
+1778 PTSMGHSLSDPSVT
-1792 RSSRAHDTQ
+1792 CSNNAQDAQ
-1801 SRLPKPATSD
+1801 SRLPKLATSD
-1811 AIRTKRLSL
+1811 AIRTKRLSVGA
-1820 SEPRSTNAAA
+1820 PRSNFS
-1830 TEDKEKETE
+1830 TEDKAKETE
-1839 RRKDLDVPSEKAL
+1839 RKMKTKDHDKSGERAL
-1852 RVCMYSGSS
+1852 QVCTYSGSS
-1861 SGSDTETEPDS
+1861 SDTETEPEGT
-1872 SGSTLGSPQKTLVNR
+1872 GSTMCSPQRTLIHR
-1887 TKRSNSVEQNE
+1887 AKKSDSVDQNE
-1898 ETLKRSSVETS
+1898 ETLKRSSVEKS
-1909 LSIMDYYQHDMF
+1909 LSIMDYYQHDVF
-1921 SHLEKDSRRISQYNL
+1921 SHLEKDSRRLSQYNL
-1936 LHKESSIDGKAGD
+1936 LHKESSLDGKAGD
-1949 RLSKEIPLEK
+1949 RLSKEIPMEK
-1959 TPVGG
+1959 TPVSA
-1964 NQPGSLDF
+1964 NPPGSLDF
-1972 SLESLNKLNHSG
+1972 SLESLNKLNHRS

-1989 LYPDAGSGGRGG
+1989 LYPDSRRG
-2001 DRHADAGTSG
+2001 DCHADAGRSG
-2011 EDCPKAD
+2011 EDCCKVD
-2018 EPSSSSFSGKPGAD
+2018 EPSSSSFSSKPGAD